1 MSVTILSFTNKEF
14 IFHGDEQFEFLN
26 DTGVTIPAGATVI
39 ITDGASNNEMG
50 VIHHQVED
58 GRIGSVTL
66 TKPRRIYLC
75 PYAGGS
81 NVAVG
86 EILSVDV
93 VTGNL
98 IKGTTGAGRFV
109 GLPKHGK
116 TMTGASAAA
125 ATTDT
130 AILAMEL

>member
-1 MSVTILSFTNKEF
+1 MSATILSFTNKEF
-14 IFHGDEQFEFLN
+14 ILHGEENFEFIN
-26 DTGVTIPAGATVI
+26 DTGVTIPAAATI
-39 ITDGASNNEMG
+39 IISDAGSNNEIG
-50 VIHHQVED
+50 VIHRQVED
-58 GRIGSVTL
+58 GRVGSVTL
-66 TKPRRIYLC
+66 LKPRKIYLC

-86 EILSVDV
+86 EILSIDTT
-93 VTGNL
+93 TGNL
-98 IKGTTGAGRFV
+98 IKGTAGAGRFV

-116 TMTGASAAA
+116 TMTGAAAAA